1 MCFTVYSL
9 KIYDLLKAK
18 KKTAHNQTYC
28 VHISVT

>member
-18 KKTAHNQTYC
+18 KKKNQPIIK
-28 VHISVT
+28 HIVSTLV